1 MNIKKI
7 ILVLIILLIIILL
20 ILSMILL
27 RKINKDIPNEIPIE
41 PIEIDTKIQQVDN
54 KNDFFTIKM
63 CIIKFYEYLA
73 REDLDDNLII
83 DEETEN
89 YINEQEKNRAE
100 AIYSMLDDEYI
111 IYKNI
116 NLDNLFQ
123 KIERINQSDVFIS
136 RMLVSQRNSNTAVYF
151 VNGIL
156 QDKKT
161 KQNSDFKLMVKV
173 DMKNETFA
181 VLLQDYV
188 EAYYNNIEI
197 GQEFKITEFED
208 ITNKNYNTF
217 DYQMVN
223 EEEYIYNLFEE
234 LKKYLMYNREEAY
247 NKLDSLYS
255 ENRFNTY
262 NSFEEY
268 VKNNIK
274 NIVTMQM
281 KQYQINNFD
290 DYTQYVLIDQ
300 NGRYY
305 IFNEKAVMDYTVIL
319 DTYTIDLPQFIE
331 KYNSSTDAEKVLL
344 NIQKVFEAINDGDYR
359 YVYNKLDPTFRQ
371 NNFAT
376 ETDFE
381 NYIKQ
386 NFYETNNLGYGN
398 YKTSGDLHIYEISIT
413 DKNNESNPIKTKNF
427 IMKLKEGTDFV
438 MSFNVE

>member
-7 ILVLIILLIIILL
+7 VVVLIILSIIALIILSVILL
-20 ILSMILL
+20 M
-27 RKINKDIPNEIPIE
+27 KINKDMPNEIPTE
-41 PIEIDTKIQQVDN
+41 PIEIDTKIQQADN

-73 REDLDDNLII
+73 REDSNDNLII
-83 DEETEN
+83 DEETEK

-111 IYKNI
+111 AFKNI
-116 NLDNLFQ
+116 NNENVFQ
-123 KIERINQSDVFIS
+123 KIERINESDVFIS
-136 RMLVSQRNSNTAVYF
+136 KMLVSQRDSNTAVYF

-156 QDKKT
+156 QDIKT
-161 KQNSDFKLMVKV
+161 KQNSNFTIMVKV

-188 EAYYNNIEI
+188 ETYYNNIEI
-197 GQEFKITEFED
+197 GQELQITEFED
-208 ITNKNYNTF
+208 VTNKNYNTF

-223 EEEYIYNLFEE
+223 EEEYIYNIFEE
-234 LKKYLMYNREEAY
+234 FKKYLMYSREEAY
-247 NKLDSLYS
+247 KKLDSVYS
-255 ENRFNTY
+255 KNRFNTY
-262 NSFEEY
+262 NVFEEY
-268 VKNNIK
+268 VKKNIK
-274 NIVTMQM
+274 SIVTMQM

-290 DYTQYVLIDQ
+290 DYTQYVIVDQ
-300 NGRYY
+300 NGKYY
-305 IFNEKAVMDYTVIL
+305 IFNETAVMDYTVIL
-319 DTYTIDLPQFIE
+319 DTYTIDLPQFTE

-344 NIQKVFEAINDGDYR
+344 NIQKVFSAINDGDYR

-371 NNFAT
+371 NNFPT

-386 NFYETNNLGYGN
+386 NFYTNNSVGYSN
-398 YKTSGDLHIYEISIT
+398 YKTSGDLHIYEVSIT
-413 DKNNESNPIKTKNF
+413 DKDNETNPTKTKNF
-427 IMKLKEGTDFV
+427 IMQLKEGTDFV